1 MDTTTK
7 EGLKARL
14 YQLVNEYAERHNWVA
29 IGNLIGGKPR
39 EDLQDY
45 IPGYDDGEY
54 YNVKRN

>member
-29 IGNLIGGKPR
+29 IGNLIGGSPR
-39 EDLQDY
+39 YDLLDLS
-45 IPGYDDGEY
+45 DADHGESP
-54 YNVKRN
+54 KGAQW